1 MPDGHVCSRTCSL
14 LQRISAVGMMDGDFG
29 AVVLDEESRLG
40 GLCKARTASFPTTV
54 LAATFAATALAEAS
68 IAPAAAAPIAT
79 SGLNVNQTA
88 VANVLNAAAPSA
100 TGTLAAQVQTLSA
113 LSPAAAQAG
122 LDQLSGEIYADAP
135 LQVRQLVDS
144 TFQPIWGRLG
154 LSEITP
160 PPAAASTQAWG
171 SLLGNRGHLDQD
183 GNVDGL
189 DYTAGGAMV
198 GGDRSFGGWQLGL
211 AAGGVHTRATGNQ
224 LSRGSYTGNIAQIA
238 AYAGRA
244 FSLLNAGAML
254 GYSQGPLDFSNTT
267 PFGTGTQSL
276 DAKILTAEARVAH
289 TFALGQDNALTPI
302 LAVQTMHVN
311 LASGQESSSNPL
323 ALSVHSKSV
332 TSSDAQAMLRYDHLW
347 GDGAQPWQFSLG
359 GGALVYINNP
369 DPTTVMNFAGLPNAP
384 FVVTGTATH
393 RVQATLAASLTAPL
407 RPGMALQ
414 VGWQEFFVGYN
425 EPSGGGKLGLYAR
438 QGTLYADLQ
447 MAM

>member
-1 MPDGHVCSRTCSL
+1 MLSKPRLRASASRS
-14 LQRISAVGMMDGDFG
+14 
-29 AVVLDEESRLG
+29 
-40 GLCKARTASFPTTV
+40 TASFPRAV
-54 LAATFAATALAEAS
+54 LAATLVATALAAAS
-68 IAPAAAAPIAT
+68 IAPAAATPIAT

-100 TGTLAAQVQTLSA
+100 SATLATQVQTLSA

-135 LQVRQLVDS
+135 LQVRQLIDS

-198 GGDRSFGGWQLGL
+198 GGDRSFGAWQLGL

-224 LSRGSYTGNIAQIA
+224 LSRGSYSGNIAQIA
-238 AYAGRA
+238 AYAGRS
-244 FSLLNAGAML
+244 FSLFNAGAML
-254 GYSQGPLDFSNTT
+254 GYSQGPLDFSNAT

-276 DAKILTAEARVAH
+276 DAKVLTAEARVAH

-302 LAVQTMHVN
+302 LAVQAMHLN
-311 LASGQESSSNPL
+311 LASGQESGAGPL
-323 ALSVHSKSV
+323 ALNVHTKSV

-359 GGALVYINNP
+359 GGALVYLNNP
-369 DPTTVMNFAGLPNAP
+369 NPTSVMNFAGLPNAP

-447 MAM
+447 MAI